1 MFTNLFLL
9 SLSYIAGK
17 IMERKG
23 NNMDTNLEESKIF
36 FTAGDGTAENPFI
49 ISDREGLEA
58 VSDNLS
64 AHYKLGADID
74 LLGEAFTPIG
84 TLASPFAGS
93 LDGDGH
99 AVRGLKVEAKGYA
112 GLFGKASDAT
122 FKNLRIE
129 GAEVESTG
137 NNTGIFAGYV
147 TGGSIE
153 RCGVSGSV
161 TGVSFTGGLVGQIY
175 RGGTKVS
182 ECKMEGNVVG
192 TEYVGGLVGELTGN
206 VENSYVTGTVR
217 STTNNSYIGG
227 LAGRSWEA
235 VITNSY
241 AAVQI
246 GNGGKGLVNVYRDTK
261 VFDSYYDAQVAGIE
275 KSNSYSIGKLTI
287 AFMSKEFLRSWDFE
301 NIWDI
306 VEGETR
312 PYLKWEGEEGR
323 EKVTDVEILGG
334 DGTTENP
341 YLIGTPEGFLC
352 IPYELSA
359 GYQMMNDIDFEGE
372 NITPI
377 GTNSNFFT
385 GIFNGGGYTVRN
397 FKVSANGYAALFG
410 YANEATIKNL
420 RIEGGEVESSSN
432 DAGILVGRLNN
443 GNIEKCSVSGN
454 ITGTD
459 NVGGLVGFLN
469 KGNIIECRA
478 EGEIIGQERVGVLV
492 GYMEGNV
499 ENCWAVGS
507 AISTENSVYTGGL
520 VGRIWSGTIKNSYA
534 AVSVSD
540 GGRGLVDVYQNTQ
553 IFDSYYDIQKAS
565 VGKPNSYNIG
575 KLTSAFTYKSFL
587 NSWDFE
593 KIWDIVEGETYPYLR
608 WEGERGKRKA
618 DTGEILKG
626 IGTEEE
632 PYQIGTPGGFQCI
645 PYELSASY
653 QVISDI
659 DFEGVNYTPIGT
671 SKNFF
676 CGILDGGDHVIRK
689 LRVFAEDYVGLV
701 GYAKEAII
709 KNLKIEDA
717 EINAASH
724 NAGILVGCLENGSI
738 ERCSVVGN
746 VTGQD
751 SVGGLAGQISGS
763 NSKASECGMKG
774 DVKGKTYVGGL
785 IGQLSGNVENC
796 YAIGSAISIS
806 NSSNTGGLVGRMWSG
821 FIKNSYA
828 AVQVNSSGKG
838 LVDVYQAQILDS
850 YFDMQVAGRDKSN
863 KYNIGKLTSA
873 FACTNFFKTWD
884 FEKVWVLVEGETYPY
899 FRWEK
904 EGRKA
909 DLGEFLG
916 GAGIEEAPYLIA
928 APGAFQYISYELSSA
943 YLMENDIDLGDEIC
957 IPIGTFTEPFK
968 GIFDGGGRTLSGLKV
983 LTNSYA
989 GLFGKAS
996 GAVFKNLRIDEAEI
1010 ESTSS
1015 NAGILVGYLENGNIE
1030 KCSMSGNVTG
1040 TAYVGGLVGQISGN
1054 SSKVIKCRMQ
1064 GSVKGTEYVGGLIGG
1079 AKGNIEDCY
1088 AMGSVFST
1096 KNHMYTGGLIGC
1108 IQLGN
1113 IKNSYAAAQ
1122 VSKNGKGLVYKY
1134 YSVQENNS
1142 YYDVQT
1148 ADITND
1154 PDKGKLTSAFTCKGF
1169 FKDWDFVETWD
1180 LVEGETYPYF
1190 KWEGE
1195 TGKRKADIGEILGGA
1210 GTDEEPYRINSLGGL
1225 RCISYELS
1233 GRYLLESDI
1242 DFGGERFTPIG
1253 TSSDLFTGVLDGG
1266 CHVLRGLTVSVE
1278 NYGGLF
1284 GYASGASFKDLRV
1297 EEAEVESISNYAG
1310 ILVGCLENGS
1320 IERCSALGN
1329 VKGGDYVGGLAG
1341 AVRNGTNMKDC
1352 YAVGSVSSGVSKF
1365 HAGGLVGDS
1374 SSDTREY
1381 PKVLIKNC
1389 YAVVQIINRGKALEY
1404 SNTVIEDSYY
1414 DSQIAGDGIKDSCG
1428 KGKLTSAFTCKEFF
1442 ENWDFERVWDV
1453 AEGETYPYL
1462 KWEGEQGKRKAD
1474 NGEIIGGDGTE
1485 ENPYRIRTLRGILC
1499 ISCELS
1505 GNYLLVDD
1513 IELEEVS
1520 FTPIGTS
1527 VESFT
1532 GMFDGGGHA
1541 VKGLKVSVENYAG
1554 LFGIAKGATFKNIR
1568 IEEAQIGAVSN
1579 YAGILV
1585 GSLEKGTIF
1594 GCYASGDVVGNSYV
1608 GGFAGRILD
1617 SNAKVQESC
1626 VEGNITGNSY
1636 VGGLVGQLSGSII
1649 DSYVKGSVTS
1659 SSNSNYIGGLAG
1671 YSSSSTIKNSYASAQ
1686 VSNNGQGLAYVYS
1699 STTIQN
1705 SFFDS
1710 DIAGKTSPASQAR
1723 TTQQMFSMDTYAGW
1737 DMESIWEHKEGAYPL
1752 LRKIEFRRHQ
1762 LFELQVY
1769 NRTWHSVI
1777 IRWAAISGVV
1787 EYELHFKGEV
1797 EKLSEPEVFIE
1808 DLVPDTDYELKIIAK
1823 LDDSIQVA
1831 SQILKLRTR
1840 KISSIKGLHSTHKEE
1855 DSITLAWDQIA
1866 DAKGYEVTYGENV
1879 ILTDTNTCILTELNK
1894 DVPYVISVRAL
1905 LADGGELI
1913 SSPIVEKIY
1922 ELVPQTDYAR
1932 EFLTKCEGQ
1941 TWFIDEVENL
1951 LNQKGKSIC
1960 TVSSKDDFA
1969 AIYALNLSGR
1979 GISGQIPSAIGELY
1993 QLRYLYLADNNL
2005 SGQLP
2010 EEIKTLEHLTGQ
2022 DLSGNQF
2029 TE

>member
-1 MFTNLFLL
+1 
-9 SLSYIAGK
+9 
-17 IMERKG
+17 
-23 NNMDTNLEESKIF
+23 MDTNLEENRVLF
-36 FTAGDGTAENPFI
+36 AAGDGTAENPFVI
-49 ISDREGLEA
+49 LDRDGLEA

-74 LLGEAFTPIG
+74 LLGEEFTPIG
-84 TLASPFAGS
+84 ASASSFTGS

-99 AVRGLKVEAKGYA
+99 AVRGLKVAAEGYA
-112 GLFGKASDAT
+112 GLFACASGAA
-122 FKNLRIE
+122 FRNLRIE
-129 GAEVESTG
+129 GAEIESTG
-137 NNTGIFAGYV
+137 SYAGILAGSA
-147 TGGSIE
+147 TGGRIE
-153 RCGVSGSV
+153 RCGVSGNV
-161 TGVSFTGGLVGQIY
+161 AGVSFTGGLVGQIY
-175 RGGTKVS
+175 RGGMKIS
-182 ECKMEGNVVG
+182 ECKMEGSVIG
-192 TEYVGGLVGELTGN
+192 TEYVGGLIGELTGN
-206 VENSYVTGTVR
+206 VENSYVMGKVR

-227 LAGRSWEA
+227 LVGRSWEA

-241 AAVQI
+241 AAVQV
-246 GNGGKGLVNVYRDTK
+246 GNGGKGLVNVYRNTK
-261 VFDSYYDAQVAGIE
+261 VIDSYYDAQVAGLE
-275 KSNSYSIGKLTI
+275 KSNGYSIGKLTV
-287 AFMSKEFLRSWDFE
+287 AFMSKKFLKSWDFE
-301 NIWDI
+301 NLWDI

-312 PYLKWEGEEGR
+312 PYLRWEGEEGR
-323 EKVTDVEILGG
+323 KKVTDVDILGG
-334 DGTTENP
+334 DGTEENP
-341 YLIGTPEGFLC
+341 YLIGTPGGFLC

-359 GYQMMNDIDFEGE
+359 SYQMMNDVDFEGA
-372 NITPI
+372 NVTPI
-377 GTNSNFFT
+377 GAASTFFT
-385 GIFNGGGYTVRN
+385 GIFDGGGYTIRN

-410 YANEATIKNL
+410 YASGATFKNL
-420 RIEGGEVESSSN
+420 RIEGGEVESSSS
-432 DAGILVGRLNN
+432 DTGILVGRLNN

-454 ITGTD
+454 VTGTV
-459 NVGGLVGFLN
+459 NVGGLIGFLSN
-469 KGNIIECRA
+469 GNIIECKA
-478 EGEIIGQERVGVLV
+478 EGDVTGQERVGVLV
-492 GYMEGNV
+492 GYMNGNV
-499 ENCWAVGS
+499 ENSWAMGS
-507 AISTENSVYTGGL
+507 AISTKNSVYTGGL
-520 VGRIWSGTIKNSYA
+520 VGRIWSGTIKNSYTA
-534 AVSVSD
+534 ASVSD

-565 VGKPNSYNIG
+565 MGKSNSYNIG
-575 KLTSAFTYKSFL
+575 KLTSAFTYKNFL
-587 NSWDFE
+587 TSWDFE

-618 DTGEILKG
+618 DAREISRG
-626 IGTEEE
+626 IGTEED
-632 PYQIGTPGGFQCI
+632 PYQISAPGGFQCI

-653 QVISDI
+653 QMINDI
-659 DFEGVNYTPIGT
+659 DFEGVNYIPIGT

-676 CGILDGGDHVIRK
+676 CGTLDGGDHVIRK
-689 LRVFAEDYVGLV
+689 LRVFAEDYVGLF

-717 EINAASH
+717 EINAVSR

-738 ERCSVVGN
+738 ERCSVAGN

-774 DVKGKTYVGGL
+774 AVKGKTYVGGL

-806 NSSNTGGLVGRMWSG
+806 NGLNTGGLVGRIWSG

-873 FACTNFFKTWD
+873 FTCISFFKTWD
-884 FEKVWVLVEGETYPY
+884 FEKIWVLVEGETYPY
-899 FRWEK
+899 FRWEE

-909 DLGEFLG
+909 DLGDFLG

-928 APGAFQYISYELSSA
+928 APGGFQYISYELAGA
-943 YLMENDIDLGDEIC
+943 YLMENDIDFGNEIC
-957 IPIGTFTEPFK
+957 IPIGTSSEPFK
-968 GIFDGGGRTLSGLKV
+968 GTFDGGNHTLRGLKV
-983 LTNSYA
+983 SANGYA
-989 GLFGKAS
+989 GLFGKTS

-1010 ESTSS
+1010 KSASG

-1030 KCSMSGNVTG
+1030 KCSMSGSVTG
-1040 TAYVGGLVGQISGN
+1040 TAYVGGLAGQISGN
-1054 SSKVIKCRMQ
+1054 SSKVSKCRMQ
-1064 GSVKGTEYVGGLIGG
+1064 GTVNGTEYVGGLIGE

-1088 AMGSVFST
+1088 AIGSVFST
-1096 KNHMYTGGLIGC
+1096 KNNMYTGGLIGR

-1122 VSKNGKGLVYKY
+1122 VSKNGKGLFYKY
-1134 YSVQENNS
+1134 SNVQEHNS
-1142 YYDVQT
+1142 YYDVQI
-1148 ADITND
+1148 AGITGD
-1154 PDKGKLTSAFTCKGF
+1154 PGEGKLTSAFTCKGF
-1169 FKDWDFVETWD
+1169 FKDWDFAETWD
-1180 LVEGETYPYF
+1180 IVEGETYPYF

-1195 TGKRKADIGEILGGA
+1195 TGKKKADIGEILGGA
-1210 GTDEEPYRINSLGGL
+1210 GTDEEPYQINSLGGL
-1225 RCISYELS
+1225 RCIPYELS
-1233 GRYLLESDI
+1233 GRYLLKSDI
-1242 DFGGERFTPIG
+1242 DFGEESFTPIG
-1253 TSSDLFTGVLDGG
+1253 TSSGLFVGALDGG
-1266 CHVLRGLTVSVE
+1266 GHVLRGLKVSAE

-1329 VKGGDYVGGLAG
+1329 VKGDDYVGGLAG
-1341 AVRNGTNMKDC
+1341 AVRNGTKIKDC
-1352 YAVGSVSSGVSKF
+1352 YAVGSISSGVSKF

-1374 SSDTREY
+1374 SSNVRDY

-1389 YAVVQIINRGKALEY
+1389 YAVVQIINRGKALDY

-1428 KGKLTSAFTCKEFF
+1428 KGKLTSAFTCKDFF
-1442 ENWDFERVWDV
+1442 KNWDFERVWDMS
-1453 AEGETYPYL
+1453 EGETYPYL

-1485 ENPYRIRTLRGILC
+1485 ENPYRIRTLGGILC
-1499 ISCELS
+1499 ISFELS
-1505 GNYLLVDD
+1505 GSYLLVDD
-1513 IELEEVS
+1513 IDLEEIS
-1520 FTPIGTS
+1520 FVPIGTS

-1554 LFGIAKGATFKNIR
+1554 LFGTAKGATFKNIR
-1568 IEEAQIGAVSN
+1568 IEDAQIGAASN

-1585 GSLEKGTIF
+1585 GSLEKGAIF
-1594 GCYASGDVVGNSYV
+1594 GCYASGDVIGNSYV
-1608 GGFAGRILD
+1608 GGLAGRILD
-1617 SNAKVQESC
+1617 SNTKVQESC
-1626 VEGNITGNSY
+1626 IEGNITGNSY

-1659 SSNSNYIGGLAG
+1659 SSNSNYTGGLAG
-1671 YSSSSTIKNSYASAQ
+1671 YSSSSTIKNSYALAQ
-1686 VSNNGQGLAYVYS
+1686 ISSNGQGLAYVYS

-1710 DIAGKTSPASQAR
+1710 DIAGKTSPTSQAR
-1723 TTQQMFSMDTYAGW
+1723 TTQQMFSKDTYADW
-1737 DMESIWEHKEGAYPL
+1737 DMESIWEYKEGTYPV

-1762 LFELQVY
+1762 FFELDVY
-1769 NRTWHSVI
+1769 KCTWHSAI
-1777 IRWAAISGVV
+1777 IRWEAISGVA
-1787 EYELHFKGEV
+1787 EYELHFNGEV
-1797 EKLSEPEVFIE
+1797 RRISESEVFIE
-1808 DLVPDTDYELKIIAK
+1808 DLIPDTDYEFKVIAK
-1823 LDDSIQVA
+1823 LDDSIQVT

-1855 DSITLAWDQIA
+1855 DSITLTWDQIA

-1879 ILTDTNTCILTELNK
+1879 ILTETNTCTLTELNK
-1894 DVPYVISVRAL
+1894 DEPYVISVKAFL
-1905 LADGGELI
+1905 LDGGELI
-1913 SSPIVEKIY
+1913 SSPIVEKVY
-1922 ELVPQTDYAR
+1922 ELAPQTDYAS
-1932 EFLTKCEGQ
+1932 EFLAKCEGQ

-1960 TVSSKDDFA
+1960 TVNSRNDFA

-1979 GISGQIPSAIGELY
+1979 GINGQVPAAIGELC
-1993 QLRYLYLADNNL
+1993 QLRYLYLANNNL

-2010 EEIKTLEHLTGQ
+2010 EEIDTLEYLIGQ